1 MTKDDNDRHEKPD
14 HAANTP
20 AIPWKKRST
29 RSTART
35 WNPKGWVVDLSRGG
49 MSLQY
54 ESDPEKADASWEEV
68 EVINGEDGRSLFKA
82 ACEKVYDQPV
92 VENGPFAG
100 VFSLRRCAVRFT
112 ELSNEQQNQLDL
124 ILHQFTSGR
133 S

>member
-1 MTKDDNDRHEKPD
+1 MTKDDNDRHEKPERRK
-14 HAANTP
+14 HPRYTLE
-20 AIPWKKRST
+20 KKVYAVNRSDLE
-29 RSTART
+29 S
-35 WNPKGWVVDLSRGG
+35 KGWVVDLSRGG

-54 ESDPEKADASWEEV
+54 ESDPEKDASWEEV